1 MNASQVIKSVSS
13 HQPGAEPSNL
23 NPRIRSVMLHIR
35 AHHGAMRI
43 LGIGRGAL
51 PLCHDLRHAGYTVVS
66 TEPEESGAA
75 TTAEFP
81 PAVRSY
87 PPLVGPHSDSVKAA
101 SFDMAVSIESGE
113 PFSRPSALVKL
124 AATKLQPGGI
134 FVLSMPY
141 GGYLRNLLI
150 TAREWWNLPRFG
162 VWDGG
167 HMQRWSRKCLTML
180 LKSHGFT
187 VMEFIGVRNGCSQWE
202 ALILV
207 ARKID

>member
-1 MNASQVIKSVSS
+1 MA
-13 HQPGAEPSNL
+13 PPTLRGGAVRGSGGL
-23 NPRIRSVMLHIR
+23 
-35 AHHGAMRI
+35 GA
-43 LGIGRGAL
+43 GGPEGGRDPEGGGA
-51 PLCHDLRHAGYTVVS
+51 PNRPA
-66 TEPEESGAA
+66 
-75 TTAEFP
+75 FP
-81 PAVRSY
+81 PGVRSS
-87 PPLVGPHSDSVKAA
+87 PPLVGPNSDSIKAA
-101 SFDMAVSIESGE
+101 PFDMAVSIESGE

-124 AATKLQPGGI
+124 AAVNLQQGGI
-134 FVLSMPY
+134 LVLSMPY

-150 TAREWWNLPRFG
+150 TVREWWNLPRFA

-187 VMEFIGVRNGCSQWE
+187 VMEFIGVRNRCAQWE